1 VNTDLLEY
9 IFQEVIMAKVGIPRA
24 LFFWYYYPLWSRF
37 FENLGAEVVV
47 SPPTNKS
54 ILDSGVKCAVD
65 EACLPVK
72 VYYGHVISLCK
83 KAEYIFTPRLVSI
96 ERKAYICPKLMGLP
110 DMIRWNVDNLPVII
124 DTVFDLSKKE
134 TALMTAVRE
143 TGRFFVSS
151 DKLIDAAWADAEEY
165 QKKYESQLS
174 PERLPIDLIYHLE
187 TGKELARSNGNGDLF
202 LAVVGHAYNIYDE
215 YISMGLIR
223 NLRKM
228 GVRVITP
235 DIIPVELSDHFAAKL
250 PKRMFWTLGKRLLG
264 SVLNYIHENEI
275 DGMLYVEAFGCGPDS
290 MIEDLSQRY
299 VRRSKTIPFQVLTL
313 DEHSGEAGVLTRLE
327 AFVDMIGR
335 RRVS

>member
-1 VNTDLLEY
+1 
-9 IFQEVIMAKVGIPRA
+9 M
-24 LFFWYYYPLWSRF
+24 
-37 FENLGAEVVV
+37 
-47 SPPTNKS
+47 
-54 ILDSGVKCAVD
+54 
-65 EACLPVK
+65 
-72 VYYGHVISLCK
+72 
-83 KAEYIFTPRLVSI
+83 
-96 ERKAYICPKLMGLP
+96 
-110 DMIRWNVDNLPVII
+110 
-124 DTVFDLSKKE
+124 
-134 TALMTAVRE
+134 
-143 TGRFFVSS
+143 
-151 DKLIDAAWADAEEY
+151 
-165 QKKYESQLS
+165 
-174 PERLPIDLIYHLE
+174 
-187 TGKELARSNGNGDLF
+187 
-202 LAVVGHAYNIYDE
+202 VGHAYNTYDE